1 MVKELATETN
11 ILAIESS
18 CDETAA
24 AIVSDGTRVRANIIA
39 SQIAVHRRF
48 GGVVPEIASR
58 HHMENI
64 VPVVSE
70 ALAKA
75 GLAFSDVDAVAV
87 TYGPGLVGALLVGVA
102 YAKSLAYALGK
113 PLIGVHHL
121 LGHIYAGFLAYPD
134 LPLPAVSLVVSGGH
148 TNLVYLEDHTTR
160 RILGSTRDDA
170 AGEAFDKVAR
180 VLGLPYPG
188 GPELEKLA
196 REGNPR
202 AIPFPRAWL
211 EENSLD
217 FSFSGLKSAVI
228 NYLHHARQ
236 VGQEVNRADVAASFQ
251 AAVAEVLVTKT
262 LLAATSNGARSILLA
277 GGVAANSVLR
287 RELRSAG
294 EQAGL
299 PVFFPPR
306 ELCTDNAAMIGCA
319 AYYQYLRRDFAPLSL
334 NAIPDLPLN

>member
-1 MVKELATETN
+1 MTTATN

-24 AIVSDGTRVRANIIA
+24 AIVSDGTRVRANIVA
-39 SQIAVHRRF
+39 SQIAIHRRF

-58 HHMENI
+58 RHLENI
-64 VPVVSE
+64 VPVVTA
-70 ALAKA
+70 ALATA
-75 GLAFSDVDAVAV
+75 GLNFNDLDAVAV
-87 TYGPGLVGALLVGVA
+87 TYGPGLAGALLVGLS

-113 PLIGVHHL
+113 PLIGVHHI
-121 LGHIYAGFLAYPD
+121 LGHIYAGFLAYPY
-134 LPLPAVSLVVSGGH
+134 LPLPAVCLVVSGGH
-148 TNLVYLEDHTTR
+148 TNLIYLEDHVTR

-196 REGNPR
+196 REGNPE
-202 AIPFPRAWL
+202 AVAFPRAWL
-211 EENSLD
+211 EEDSLD

-228 NYLHHARQ
+228 NYLHHAQQ
-236 VGQEVNRADVAASFQ
+236 VGQEFNRADVAASFQ
-251 AAVAEVLVTKT
+251 AAVVEVLVAKT
-262 LLAATSNGARSILLA
+262 MLATGHHQVRSILLA
-277 GGVAANSVLR
+277 GGVAANSILR
-287 RELRSAG
+287 RELQAAG

-299 PVFFPPR
+299 PVYFPPP